1 MQFGIVFSPE
11 LLITLLLV
19 MHAKA
24 RYFLTPRSNQLSQL
38 ANSDAV
44 FYVSPSARDVVKVSL
59 SGQAGILQR
68 EE

>member
-11 LLITLLLV
+11 LLITFLLV

-38 ANSDAV
+38 ANPDAV
-44 FYVSPSARDVVKVSL
+44 FYVSPSARDAVRMSL

-68 EE
+68 EG

>member
-1 MQFGIVFSPE
+1 MQFGAVFSPE

-38 ANSDAV
+38 ANPDAV
-44 FYVSPSARDVVKVSL
+44 LYVSHSARDVVKMSL
-59 SGQAGILQR
+59 SGQESILQR